1 MNSWNANGQK
11 NGWPTANPS
20 EASTFDDVFNLGVR
34 TPGYVHIPVCDAET
48 AWYNWFVSDTGK
60 SDYPCTPIPNDRK
73 RDAVALQW
81 SEELEAELQR
91 RCYGRICLLSED
103 IFGDCYS
110 AGGSGRKTSGPQ
122 TSPSSRNAIIPRH
135 HHISSTGSISRLH
148 YLSSSNSVSSS
159 PQTPP

>member
-1 MNSWNANGQK
+1 LSPGGASTLDGNRWNGLIKEDFIVGAVNSWNANGQK

-91 RCYGRICLLSED
+91 RC
-103 IFGDCYS
+103 
-110 AGGSGRKTSGPQ
+110 
-122 TSPSSRNAIIPRH
+122 
-135 HHISSTGSISRLH
+135 
-148 YLSSSNSVSSS
+148 
-159 PQTPP
+159 